1 MAKGRERGRRI
12 EGQKLFTLIVW
23 ILIAGSGLADSGAE
37 SVAQEL
43 YNLRPITTA
52 SWRVDENYFY
62 FRSLS
67 ENPYV
72 AGLIESA
79 AATNELS
86 GIERELVV
94 GVTCTVD
101 RNTLEPQAY
110 ALYGRALKNV
120 NPSEWAVRYQDE
132 KERTAPEKG
141 IESEYV
147 APKAILA
154 APMAIPAQYVIPAPT
169 LPVEDLSDVF
179 GNRVLALL
187 TRQAERDLIWLEQQ
201 GQWNASYDFGFLF
214 AMNPASLSYSGTYQL
229 YQVGNCAL
237 MFTILS
243 LFGTEDE
250 VSGRS
255 REELAGMALGLIRAK
270 AQTHPVI
277 NSDSNG
283 EVTIMMTGKN
293 AMPPDYSRA
302 YYASKE
308 HETLAAPQ
316 LTLSSEIEIEM
327 ETTADSYVRDY
338 AGTLRDTNYG
348 TETGLHLVHQAADK
362 TIKAYMRFTLADQL
376 KPVGETTLSLVYSTG
391 ANFEA
396 GETVL
401 HSIYGLDDGT
411 AGETIW
417 SETDIT
423 WNNAPGNDADLGL
436 TNATLLGT
444 ITVIGDN
451 AVGTTYTL
459 SSSEL
464 SAFLNA
470 DSNGE
475 ITIIMVPGT
484 LQTEWAGYASKEHGI
499 YAAPRLSVSVPMG
512 PIITFR

>member
-1 MAKGRERGRRI
+1 MKT
-12 EGQKLFTLIVW
+12 FTVMVI
-23 ILIAGSGLADSGAE
+23 GATAWVML
-37 SVAQEL
+37 VAWTPV
-43 YNLRPITTA
+43 Y
-52 SWRVDENYFY
+52 
-62 FRSLS
+62 
-67 ENPYV
+67 
-72 AGLIESA
+72 
-79 AATNELS
+79 AATLTTNTIADAYI
-86 GIERELVV
+86 GIRGDGGYATDNHGTNSQLEVAYFGNNNWWQKGYMRFDISAMGGVV
-94 GVTCTVD
+94 G
-101 RNTLEPQAY
+101 
-110 ALYGRALKNV
+110 
-120 NPSEWAVRYQDE
+120 S
-132 KERTAPEKG
+132 
-141 IESEYV
+141 
-147 APKAILA
+147 
-154 APMAIPAQYVIPAPT
+154 
-169 LPVEDLSDVF
+169 
-179 GNRVLALL
+179 
-187 TRQAERDLIWLEQQ
+187 
-201 GQWNASYDFGFLF
+201 
-214 AMNPASLSYSGTYQL
+214 ASLSLVYAGHLRLDPGETVVHDVYGLVDGTAGETGWAETGITWLNAPGGDGVTNTFVNATYL
-229 YQVGNCAL
+229 GSIIIDGN
-237 MFTILS
+237 
-243 LFGTEDE
+243 
-250 VSGRS
+250 
-255 REELAGMALGLIRAK
+255 
-270 AQTHPVI
+270 HPVGTVYRFASSSLAEFI
-277 NSDSNG
+277 NADSNG

-327 ETTADSYVRDY
+327 ETTADSYVRDHL
-338 AGTLRDTNYG
+338 GTLRDTNYG
-348 TETGLHLVHQAADK
+348 TESGLHLVHQAADK

-411 AGETIW
+411 AGETTW
-417 SETDIT
+417 GETGIT